1 MRSALCAIL
10 LLTGLL
16 ACGGKDDDG
25 DERMSPGQNCQ
36 ACHNFPMAGTVYAT
50 ASADSGAGLAGV
62 TVEITD
68 ANQTVHTYTTNAVGT
83 FLARTAVPLPL
94 QKAAVIR
101 NGQRVEIGGAPAG
114 DCNRCHTLPAAGGA
128 AGRIH
133 TP

>member
-1 MRSALCAIL
+1 MP
-10 LLTGLL
+10 
-16 ACGGKDDDG
+16 
-25 DERMSPGQNCQ
+25 PGQNCLTCLSFRN
-36 ACHNFPMAGTVYAT
+36 AVIMYAP
-50 ASADSGAGLAGV
+50 ASADSGAGVAGV
-62 TVEITD
+62 TVEFTD
-68 ANQTVHTYTTNAVGT
+68 VSQTVHTYTTNAVGT

-101 NGQRVEIGGAPAG
+101 NGQRVEMGGAPAG